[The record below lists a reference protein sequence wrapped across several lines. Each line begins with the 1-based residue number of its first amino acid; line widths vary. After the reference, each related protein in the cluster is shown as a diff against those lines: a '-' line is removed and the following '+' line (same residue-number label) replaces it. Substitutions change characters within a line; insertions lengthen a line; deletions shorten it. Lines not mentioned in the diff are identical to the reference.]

1 VGLARSLQVAGA
13 RGVVASQWQ
22 VADQSTGAL
31 MVAFHRELRK
41 GVVKDEALRR
51 AMVQVQRC
59 WKHPYHWAAFLL
71 MGDPGNLHL
80 ER

>member
-1 VGLARSLQVAGA
+1 
-13 RGVVASQWQ
+13 
-22 VADQSTGAL
+22 